1 MNGIEYLYRLV
12 LTKLKFV
19 FLIETFQE
27 VPLFV
32 FDPREASK
40 LDEVNTVERESSRLP
55 ARVQKGT
62 PTSQKAA
69 AVPSW
74 SRLGPREDVNN

>member
-1 MNGIEYLYRLV
+1 MGLNISIELV

-19 FLIETFQE
+19 FVIETFQE

-40 LDEVNTVERESSRLP
+40 LDQVNTVERNSRRLP

-62 PTSQKAA
+62 RTSQKAA
-69 AVPSW
+69 AVPSR
-74 SRLGPREDVNN
+74 SRLGPREKVNN